1 MPISS
6 CLTGT
11 SADYLRFFAGND
23 AYVKSNKIGLSMLK
37 WGADWPDV
45 YGDLDQVVTSD
56 GIHSGGGSVNLGD
69 YNSPQVSQL
78 FAQYLGTTDATARN
92 KIGTQI
98 DQQVMNDAALVPL
111 VYNKAL
117 VYHPANVTNWYMQPS
132 FGEPD
137 FSVLGV
143 SGS

>member
-1 MPISS
+1 VQ
-6 CLTGT
+6 
-11 SADYLRFFAGND
+11 D
-23 AYVKSNKIGLSMLK
+23 
-37 WGADWPDV
+37 
-45 YGDLDQVVTSD
+45 
-56 GIHSGGGSVNLGD
+56 
-69 YNSPQVSQL
+69 L
-78 FAQYLGTTDATARN
+78 FAQYLASTDAATRD

-98 DQQVMNDAALVPL
+98 DQQVMDDAAIVPL

-117 VYHPANVTNWYMQPS
+117 VYHPANVTNWFMQPA